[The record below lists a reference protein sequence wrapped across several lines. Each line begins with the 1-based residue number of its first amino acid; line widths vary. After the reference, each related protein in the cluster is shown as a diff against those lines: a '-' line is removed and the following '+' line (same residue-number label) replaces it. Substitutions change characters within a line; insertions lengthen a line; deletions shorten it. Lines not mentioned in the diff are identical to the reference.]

1 MRAIWGWSGAGLL
14 IAAGVAGSCG
24 RVENTGLT
32 ETEPARAERTAPAAP
47 AAPAAA
53 AAPSDDLAEQR
64 ARIVARVDSV
74 DRALRKVRGL
84 TREERSVLRQDVN
97 AEQLAVAQSGG
108 VRASGEGDVARLR
121 RTGRLVELE
130 DTTSYWV
137 LRDLT
142 HSVPLST
149 PSARGM
155 LLEASRR
162 FQARMEEMG
171 LPRFRL
177 TVTSVLRTDE
187 SQASLRQSNANAAA
201 GVSTHEYG
209 TTMDISHIRFAP
221 PAAAPGLPPELAQLQ
236 DSLMEDV
243 AKRHASALQGELGRV
258 LGEMRREGKVKVMME
273 RQQPVYHTTV
283 AARIRAPEH
292 VE

>member
-1 MRAIWGWSGAGLL
+1 MRAIWRWSGAGLL
-14 IAAGVAGSCG
+14 VTAGVAGSCG
-24 RVENTGLT
+24 RSENTGLT
-32 ETEPARAERTAPAAP
+32 EAAPARTERAAPAAP
-47 AAPAAA
+47 AAPVAA
-53 AAPSDDLAEQR
+53 AAPTDVADER

-84 TREERSVLRQDVN
+84 TREERAALRQDVN

-108 VRASGEGDVARLR
+108 VRASSEGEVTRLR
-121 RTGRLVELE
+121 RSGRLVELE

-162 FQARMEEMG
+162 FQARMDEMG

-187 SQASLRQSNANAAA
+187 SQADLRQSNSNAAA

-221 PAAAPGLPPELAQLQ
+221 PAAKGLPPELSQLQ

-243 AKRHASALQGELGRV
+243 ARRHASALQGELGRV

-283 AARIRAPEH
+283 SARIRAPEH

>member
-1 MRAIWGWSGAGLL
+1 MRAIWGWTGASLVL
-14 IAAGVAGSCG
+14 AAGVAASCG
-24 RVENTGLT
+24 QPEETGVT
-32 ETEPARAERTAPAAP
+32 GSEPARAEGAAPAPAAS
-47 AAPAAA
+47 AVPAAA
-53 AAPSDDLAEQR
+53 DVSALR
-64 ARIVARVDSV
+64 ARIEAQADSA

-84 TREERSVLRQDVN
+84 SREDRAQLRADVN
-97 AEQLAVAQSGG
+97 ARHVAVAQAGG
-108 VRASGEGDVARLR
+108 VRASGTAEIERLR
-121 RTGRLVELE
+121 RAGRLVTLE

-142 HSVPLST
+142 HSVPYT
-149 PSARGM
+149 TRSAKGM

-162 FQARMEEMG
+162 FQTRMDSLG

-187 SQASLRQSNANAAA
+187 TQADLRARNGNAAK
-201 GVSTHEYG
+201 GVSAHEYG
-209 TTMDISHIRFAP
+209 TTMDISHIRYDP
-221 PAAAPGLPPELAQLQ
+221 PAPDPSLPPELAQLQ
-236 DSLMEDV
+236 DSLLADV

-258 LGEMRREGKVKVMME
+258 LRDMRREGKLKVMME

-283 AARIRAPEH
+283 AARLPAPDQ